1 MKKEKSFLERLAE
14 GAELLSEPLPGQP
27 IVELGGDRRVVI
39 ENHGGVIQ
47 YSREKIGVKVKYG
60 TVCVCGCG
68 LELVRM
74 SREQLII
81 AGRIDSI
88 HLIRR
93 EKS

>member
-1 MKKEKSFLERLAE
+1 MKKEKSFLERLTE
-14 GAELLSEPLPGQP
+14 SAELLSEPLPGQP

-39 ENHGGVIQ
+39 ENHGGVTQ

-60 TVCVCGCG
+60 TLCVCGCG

-74 SREQLII
+74 NREQLII
-81 AGRIDSI
+81 AGRIDSL

-93 EKS
+93 EKP

>member
-1 MKKEKSFLERLAE
+1 MKKEKSFLERLTE
-14 GAELLSEPLPGQP
+14 SAELLSEPLPGQP
-27 IVELGGDRRVVI
+27 IVEIGGDRRVVI
-39 ENHGGVIQ
+39 ENHAGVTQ

-60 TVCVCGCG
+60 ALCVCGCG

-81 AGRIDSI
+81 AGRIDSL

-93 EKS
+93 EKP

>member
-1 MKKEKSFLERLAE
+1 MKKEKSFLERLTE

-39 ENHGGVIQ
+39 ESHGGVTQ

-60 TVCVCGCG
+60 TLCVCGCG

-81 AGRIDSI
+81 AGRIDSL

-93 EKS
+93 EKP

>member
-27 IVELGGDRRVVI
+27 IVEMCGDRRVVI
-39 ENHGGVIQ
+39 ENHGGVTQ
-47 YSREKIGVKVKYG
+47 YTREKIGIKVKYG
-60 TVCVCGCG
+60 TLCVCGCG

-81 AGRIDSI
+81 AGRIDSV